1 MPIQEVASPID
12 LNLPEKLEDREY
24 RRQFFWAETS
34 AGIARD
40 LIKLR
45 KLRGHSQKQLADLTG
60 TKQPAIS
67 RIEQADYENWNL
79 RTLRTIADVEDA
91 RIRVIIEPAEDVLS
105 EYGSSSDIVQDA
117 PGTVAAGN
125 AETVTAEDVDRSLDV
140 GRTLNLGFGKT
151 GAVVLRQQSSDVMTT
166 LSGGT
171 LGADNLPINTQP
183 TITNTVGLMDL
194 SDPHSPVFRGVPR
207 LQLELLGQASGS

>member
-1 MPIQEVASPID
+1 
-12 LNLPEKLEDREY
+12 LEDREY

-79 RTLRTIADVEDA
+79 RTLRTIADAADSGDVA
-91 RIRVIIEPAEDVLS
+91 RSFRDYVARC
-105 EYGSSSDIVQDA
+105 SDMMS
-117 PGTVAAGN
+117 PG
-125 AETVTAEDVDRSLDV
+125 
-140 GRTLNLGFGKT
+140 
-151 GAVVLRQQSSDVMTT
+151 
-166 LSGGT
+166 
-171 LGADNLPINTQP
+171 
-183 TITNTVGLMDL
+183 
-194 SDPHSPVFRGVPR
+194 
-207 LQLELLGQASGS
+207 